1 MIFLYKY
8 TLDGVYTAVLIE
20 QFLLI
25 SSTAH
30 EVVLWLL
37 IFLSIFSVA
46 ITLDRLF
53 FFQSFQSETQLILGE
68 IIEALESGR
77 NSHMKLVYDK
87 YALLPAGSLLRK
99 AWDHIIKKRDKGLEE
114 MINAY
119 LLTLKP
125 EMDKRLSFLASIGS
139 NAPFIGLLGTIFGV
153 MESFQALGA
162 QESSATVVMVGISK
176 ALVATAVGLI
186 VAIPAITAYNYLQKK
201 LRMIFHHLASQKEA
215 LLSFS
220 RNCDN

>member
-1 MIFLYKY
+1 M
-8 TLDGVYTAVLIE
+8 
-20 QFLLI
+20 
-25 SSTAH
+25 
-30 EVVLWLL
+30 
-37 IFLSIFSVA
+37 
-46 ITLDRLF
+46 DRLF
-53 FFQSFQSETQLILGE
+53 FFQNFQGETKMILSEVM
-68 IIEALESGR
+68 EALESGR

-99 AWDHIIKKRDKGLEE
+99 AWDHIIKKRDRGLEE

-153 MESFQALGA
+153 MEAFQALGS
-162 QESSATVVMVGISK
+162 ETGSAAVVMVGISK

-201 LRMIFHHLASQKEA
+201 LRMIFYNLTSQKEA

>member
-1 MIFLYKY
+1 M
-8 TLDGVYTAVLIE
+8 
-20 QFLLI
+20 
-25 SSTAH
+25 
-30 EVVLWLL
+30 
-37 IFLSIFSVA
+37 
-46 ITLDRLF
+46 DRLF
-53 FFQSFQSETQLILGE
+53 FFRSFQTEAKMILNE
-68 IIEALESGR
+68 VMEALDSGR

-87 YALLPAGSLLRK
+87 YALLPAGSLLQK
-99 AWDHIIKKRDKGLEE
+99 AWNHIIKKRDRGLEE

-153 MESFQALGA
+153 MEAFQALGSE
-162 QESSATVVMVGISK
+162 ESSIAIVMVGISK

-186 VAIPAITAYNYLQKK
+186 VAIPAIIAYNYLQKQ
-201 LRMIFHHLASQKEA
+201 LRMIFHHLTSQKEA
-215 LLSFS
+215 LICFS